1 MLDVETEALFESTT
15 YHLMSNTPAP
25 DNPKKSAAFKVTV
38 LKLTAES
45 NGLHFAADPAISV
58 LQAALNAG
66 IELPS
71 SCRNGTCRTCVCTLL
86 SGHITYQI
94 DWPGLSAEEKQAGL
108 ILPCVAHPASDLVM
122 RLGY

>member
-1 MLDVETEALFESTT
+1 MSHT
-15 YHLMSNTPAP
+15 HLP
-25 DNPKKSAAFKVTV
+25 DNPKTGHANTANTAFKVT
-38 LKLTAES
+38 LEPE
-45 NGLHFAADPAISV
+45 GLQFEAPRAASV

-66 IELPS
+66 VLLPS

-86 SGHITYQI
+86 SGHITYSI

-108 ILPCVAHPASDLVM
+108 VLPCVAHPQSDLVL